1 MSVDKEK
8 VGRMD
13 RFTYHH
19 PKVVLACSSDGVR
32 DTPPCTLIH
41 IPRVGE
47 VSVLEN
53 GGVCPAKMIEANLK
67 S

>member
-8 VGRMD
+8 VGLMD
-13 RFTYHH
+13 RSTYHH
-19 PKVVLACSSDGVR
+19 SEVVLACSGDGVR
-32 DTPPCTLIH
+32 DTPPCTFIH
-41 IPRVGE
+41 IPRVDE